1 MSTDRDGNPAS
12 PRRVACPTLIGRE
25 AERSSLIQQVQHPPA
40 VILIEGEAGIGK
52 TRLLADALQS
62 PELSGRTK
70 LTAQCQY
77 LREPLPFAPVVDALR
92 GLGDALP
99 THLSPVVGALRPL
112 LPEIAMSLPP
122 ALEPLGEP
130 GAERHRIFRA
140 VAEMLRAIGP
150 AVLVLE
156 DLHWVDSGTCDL
168 LRFLTCRMPDDL
180 SLVLTYRREAAN
192 PGRAFATS
200 VRLPPHVVSSE
211 LSLAPLNQADV
222 RRMAAEILGTSD
234 VTTDFAAHLHE
245 HTMGIPFAVEELL
258 RLMGGQRGLVRS
270 DRQRAGL
277 TIEGLGVSA
286 ALRDALVEQLVHAPY
301 DVRLIVSAA
310 AVLRIPASEALIG
323 SVAGLTSRRA
333 TNALS
338 RALGKAL
345 LHDHGSGH
353 YGFRHAL
360 AQHAAYDAV
369 PPPERRRLHRR
380 AAAAL
385 EQSPGPRPYVRL
397 AHHCQEAGRHQAW
410 ARYAETA
417 ADRAIAVGD
426 DAAATRLLQQA
437 LSSPD
442 LAATTRVRLAVKLGR
457 AAVAGLDHA
466 ETVVILRRVLAQDRL
481 NQGVRGEL
489 RYRLGLLLRNQ
500 TGAGLEGLREI
511 ADAVPEL
518 RRRPKLAARALAS
531 LAVPTYLAGGHLT
544 DHLAWAEQ
552 ATATAARLGDPL
564 LTINALGSRAVT
576 LMHIGD
582 REAMTAARGLPSSP
596 TGPDESRDLARAFN
610 NLAHAAASTGRLSEA
625 DAFLDRS
632 VRLLADTE
640 SAYVAGL
647 TDSTRLLL
655 DWERGRW
662 EGLEQRAQRVSA
674 ILADV
679 PELEAEA
686 VLVLGLLSLAH
697 GRLDDAER
705 RLRAGAGAC
714 LPQGSVPAL
723 PAARGSLARLLLS
736 RGDAGGAWVQVAP
749 VLDAVRAKGIWV
761 WAAPVAPYAVAAL
774 VRTGEAAQARELVK
788 EFTEGVRGRQ
798 APSATASLHSSRGV
812 LAEHDGAYEQAA
824 AHYRSAEAVCR
835 SMGAP
840 YQAAR
845 ALERSA
851 RCLLVDGGSGG
862 ADLAEALSAYQALGA
877 AWDAARCHS
886 ALRKYGLVAPH
897 RRGRKG
903 YGRLLSPRE
912 KEVARL
918 AADGRTN
925 REIAETLFL
934 SPRTVE
940 EHVAHALRKLGVR
953 SREVLSSDHPD
964 LAPGVPVH
972 TR

>member
-1 MSTDRDGNPAS
+1 M
-12 PRRVACPTLIGRE
+12 ACPTLIGRE
-25 AERSSLIQQVQHPPA
+25 AERYALIQQALRPPA
-40 VILIEGEAGIGK
+40 VILVEGEAGIGK
-52 TRLLADALQS
+52 TRLLADALHS
-62 PELSGRTK
+62 PELSGTTK

-77 LREPLPFAPVVDALR
+77 LREPLAFAPVVDALR
-92 GLGDALP
+92 SLGDALP
-99 THLSPVVGALRPL
+99 TNLSPVAGALRPL
-112 LPEIAMSLPP
+112 LPELATLLPP

-130 GAERHRIFRA
+130 GAERHRLFRA
-140 VAEMLRAIGP
+140 VGETLRAIGP

-168 LRFLTCRMPDDL
+168 LRFLTSRMPDDL
-180 SLVLTYRREAAN
+180 TLVLTYRREAAH
-192 PGRAFATS
+192 PGRTFATS
-200 VRLPPHVVSSE
+200 VRLPPHVASAE

-222 RRMAAEILGTSD
+222 RRMAAEILATSD
-234 VTTDFAAHLHE
+234 VSTDFAAHLHE

-258 RLMGGQRGLVRS
+258 RLMRGQLGLVRS
-270 DRQRAGL
+270 DRRRARL
-277 TIEGLGVSA
+277 TIEGLGVPA
-286 ALRDALVEQLVHAPY
+286 ALRNALLEQLVHVPY

-310 AVLRIPASEALIG
+310 AVLRVPASEALIG
-323 SVAGLTSRRA
+323 SVAGLASGRA

-338 RALGKAL
+338 RALAGAL
-345 LHDHGSGH
+345 LHEHEFGR

-360 AQHAAYDAV
+360 AQHAAYDSV
-369 PPPERRRLHRR
+369 PRLERRRLHHR
-380 AAAAL
+380 AAAVL
-385 EQSPGPRPYVRL
+385 EQLPGPRPYVQL
-397 AHHCQEAGRHQAW
+397 AHHCQQAGRHQAW

-426 DAAATRLLQQA
+426 DASATRLLQQA
-437 LSSPD
+437 LSSTD

-457 AAVAGLDHA
+457 AAVTGLDHA
-466 ETVVILRRVLAQDRL
+466 ETVVILRRILAEEKL
-481 NQGVRGEL
+481 PLGVRGEL

-511 ADAVPEL
+511 AAAVPEL

-531 LAVPTYLAGGHLT
+531 LAVPTYLTGGHVT

-582 REAMTAARGLPSSP
+582 REAMTAVRGLPSSP
-596 TGPDESRDLARAFN
+596 GGPDERRDLARAFN

-662 EGLEQRAQRVSA
+662 QGLEQQALRMSA

-686 VLVLGLLSLAH
+686 VLVLGLLSLAQ
-697 GRLDDAER
+697 GRLDDAEQ
-705 RLRAGAGAC
+705 RLRASAEAC

-723 PAARGSLARLLLS
+723 PAAKGSLARLLLS
-736 RGDAGGAWVQVAP
+736 RGDAQGAWAQVAP
-749 VLDAVRAKGIWV
+749 VLDAVREKGIWV
-761 WAAPVAPYAVAAL
+761 WAAAVAPCAVAAL
-774 VRTGEAAQARELVK
+774 VRTGRAAQAQALVG
-788 EFTEGVRGRQ
+788 EFTQGIQGRQ
-798 APSATASLHSSRGV
+798 APAATASLHSCRGV
-812 LAEHDGAYEQAA
+812 LAEHDSAYQQAA

-835 SMGAP
+835 AMGAP
-840 YQAAR
+840 YHATR

-851 RCLLVDGGSGG
+851 RCLLADGGSGSG
-862 ADLAEALSAYQALGA
+862 DVHLAEALSAYQALGA
-877 AWDAARCHS
+877 GWDAARCHS

-903 YGRLLSPRE
+903 YGPQLSPRE
-912 KEVARL
+912 QEVARL
-918 AADGRTN
+918 AAGGRTN
-925 REIAETLFL
+925 REIAEALFL

-940 EHVAHALRKLGVR
+940 EHMAHALRKLGVR
-953 SREVLSSDHPD
+953 SREVLSSDHPA
-964 LAPGVPVH
+964 LALGVPVP